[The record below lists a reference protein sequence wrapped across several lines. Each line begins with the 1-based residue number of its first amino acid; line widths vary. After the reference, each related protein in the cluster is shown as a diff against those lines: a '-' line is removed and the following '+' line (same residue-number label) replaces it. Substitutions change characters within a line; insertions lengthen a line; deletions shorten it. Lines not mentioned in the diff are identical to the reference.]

1 MSASVGLAGKLPVQ
15 YIAKLQS
22 ACNPHGSAIGNKVLF
37 REAWRRLLLVI
48 LTSVKKKKKLK
59 KTPL

>member
-48 LTSVKKKKKLK
+48 LTSVKKKKN
-59 KTPL
+59 